1 MNYCVEKKHIYRVFQ
16 VARQPILDRQGKT
29 YGYELLFR
37 SGIDKTF
44 AEIDDQDFATMSVAT
59 CGFSRSQD
67 AVSQSKK
74 VFINFTESLIL
85 QGAPRALPA
94 TLVIIEVLED
104 TAPSPEVI
112 AELTSLKED
121 GYVIAIDDFEG
132 DINNEALLDIADII
146 KVDVLGKS
154 FAEIEQIYNLIKN
167 KKAIT
172 LAEKV
177 ETHKDYQYLLGLGF
191 DLFQG
196 YFFATPE
203 NLTGKNL
210 DTNYASKLRVL
221 ATLTTRNLEF
231 KHIVE
236 VVKADP
242 SITFKLLKLLNSAA
256 MGVAI
261 EVTSIRHAVVLLG
274 LTRITHWLRMVVMSD
289 LTASNKPQELFTLAL
304 GRGKILE
311 ELAKAGQIPE
321 HDPSIMFLFGLVSLL
336 DVMLDMS
343 MDVLV
348 DTLPLIDAAKFGL
361 TDPKTKMAQYLNLLI
376 AIETVEKKNQ
386 QELCTSLKI
395 SEDSVLKAVLVANE
409 WTNELNAMML

>member
-1 MNYCVEKKHIYRVFQ
+1 VNYCVEKKHIYRVFQ

>member
-1 MNYCVEKKHIYRVFQ
+1 M
-16 VARQPILDRQGKT
+16 ARQPILDRQGKT